1 MGLMKNEFRIRLEE
15 LLGMLSDDSIA
26 EKEFKELDE
35 ILRDHP
41 EARRIYCDYLTVD
54 DRLASG
60 EVLFKEVEQAKARTG
75 LAIKGWLPWSAA
87 AALVFTGVLFSPL
100 FREQPFDSSETARST
115 SPENA
120 VPAENNEGLAV
131 LRYVGEVRW
140 SAKQR
145 AFRHFDE
152 LEDEW
157 IRLEQGVVQLAFLNG
172 VKLSLEGPAA
182 LRIISEEE
190 CFVEKGKLVVLAPA
204 QIGHFK
210 VNTRMSEVVD
220 LGTEFAMVVS
230 EDGAVD
236 IHVLEGEVEI
246 GIKGADSKVVVRERL
261 GEAEAVRLEPDQ
273 SGIAPTVFNGPAF
286 ESLRAVSLWR
296 EQPLRIQFDCGS
308 KYGTY
313 QGANAPAQAAGLMDQ
328 REVSWNPVNGDQS
341 GVFIMSDG
349 TIASCRLEIDYGHQE
364 KGSFSWDRQPHLSK
378 GAVSSTRGVF
388 DTPLC
393 KDYLVGGGVVGLR
406 FRGMPKG
413 TYRVFLVGRSVLD
426 HEKWG
431 NFLVSK
437 VHRAVIAAGEADW
450 DSGEVFYHE
459 ALSDPNAAIWVNG
472 QTHVVTDVKITGPD
486 QYLTVLTAKDRERS
500 AKPGGG
506 NSVISAIQIIELRD
520 HDNTNQKKS
529 EI

>member
-1 MGLMKNEFRIRLEE
+1 MGVMKNESRIRLEE
-15 LLGMLSDDSIA
+15 LLGMLSDDSIT
-26 EKEFKELDE
+26 EKAFNELDE

-41 EARRIYCDYLTVD
+41 DARRIYCDYLAVD

-60 EVLFKEVEQAKARTG
+60 EVLFEEVERAKARTG
-75 LAIKGWLPWSAA
+75 LAIKGWLPWAAA
-87 AALVFTGVLFSPL
+87 AALVFTGVLFSHL

-131 LRYVGEVRW
+131 LRLVGDVRW
-140 SAKQR
+140 TASQR
-145 AFRHFDE
+145 PLRHFDD
-152 LEDEW
+152 LQDEW
-157 IRLEQGVVQLAFLNG
+157 IRLEEGVVQLAFLNG
-172 VKLSLEGPAA
+172 AKLSLEGPAA

-210 VNTRMSEVVD
+210 VNTHTSEVVD

-230 EDGAVD
+230 EDGAMDV
-236 IHVLEGEVEI
+236 HVLEGEVEI
-246 GIKGADSKVVVRERL
+246 GIKDDDAKVVVRERL
-261 GEAEAVRLEPDQ
+261 GEAEAVRLEPGQ
-273 SGIAPTVFNGPAF
+273 SGIVPTVFNGPAF

-296 EQPLRIQFDCGS
+296 GQPLRIQFDCGS

-313 QGANAPAQAAGLMDQ
+313 QGAEAPAQAAGLMDQ
-328 REVSWNPVNGDQS
+328 REVFWNPINGDQS

-349 TIASCRLEIDYGHQE
+349 TIAPYELEIDYGHQE
-364 KGSFSWDRQPHLSK
+364 KGSFSWDRQPYLSK
-378 GAVSSTRGVF
+378 GAVASTRGVF

-393 KDYLVGGGVVGLR
+393 KDYLVRGGVVGLR
-406 FRGMPKG
+406 FRGMPQA

-437 VHRAVIAAGEADW
+437 AHRAVISAGEANW

-459 ALSDPNAAIWVNG
+459 ALSDPDAAIWVNG
-472 QTHVVTDVKITGPD
+472 QTHVVTDVEITGPD
-486 QYLTVLTAKDRERS
+486 QYLTILAAKDRDRS
-500 AKPGGG
+500 PKPSGG
-506 NSVISAIQIIELRD
+506 NSVISAIQIIELRE
-520 HDNTNQKKS
+520 HDNSNQEKGG
-529 EI
+529 I

>member
-1 MGLMKNEFRIRLEE
+1 MMPPDTKHRFLELLSLLLEE
-15 LLGMLSDDSIA
+15 KLSDSQ
-26 EKEFKELDE
+26 FKELQQVLCTDA
-35 ILRDHP
+35 
-41 EARRIYCDYLTVD
+41 EARRIYRDYLAVD

-60 EVLFKEVEQAKARTG
+60 EVLFTELERAEVRTG
-75 LAIKGWLPWSAA
+75 VVIKGWLPWAA
-87 AALVFTGVLFSPL
+87 AVVLVFTGVLFSHL
-100 FREQPFDSSETARST
+100 FREQPFESSETARSS
-115 SPENA
+115 SPETA
-120 VPAENNEGLAV
+120 VPTKNNEGLAV
-131 LRYVGEVRW
+131 LSHVLDVRW
-140 SAKQR
+140 AASQR
-145 AFRHFDE
+145 PLRHFDE
-152 LEDEW
+152 LQNEW
-157 IRLEQGVVQLAFLNG
+157 IRLEQGVVQLAFSNG
-172 VKLSLEGPAA
+172 AKLSLEGPAA

-230 EDGAVD
+230 EDGTVD
-236 IHVLEGEVEI
+236 VHVLEGEVEI
-246 GIKGADSKVVVRERL
+246 GIIGADAKIVVRERL
-261 GEAEAVRLEPDQ
+261 GEAEAVRLEPGQ
-273 SGIAPTVFNGPAF
+273 AGIASTVFNGPAF

-313 QGANAPAQAAGLMDQ
+313 QGAEAPAQAAGFMDQ
-328 REVSWNPVNGDQS
+328 REAFWNPINGDQS

-349 TIASCRLEIDYGHQE
+349 TIAPYEIEIDYGRQE
-364 KGSFSWDRQPHLSK
+364 EGEFSWDRQPHLSK

-406 FRGMPKG
+406 FRGMPQG

-426 HEKWG
+426 HQKWG

-437 VHRAVIAAGEADW
+437 VHKAVIAAGEADW

-459 ALSDPNAAIWVNG
+459 ALTDPDAAIWVNG
-472 QTHVVTDVKITGPD
+472 QTHVVTDIEITGSE

>member
-1 MGLMKNEFRIRLEE
+1 MKNESRIRLEK
-15 LLGMLSDDSIA
+15 LLGILSEDSIT

-35 ILRDHP
+35 ILRDYP
-41 EARRIYCDYLTVD
+41 EARRIYCDYLAVD

-60 EVLFKEVEQAKARTG
+60 EVLFEEVERVGVRTG
-75 LAIKGWLPWSAA
+75 LAIKGWLPWAVA
-87 AALVFTGVLFSPL
+87 AALVFTGILLNHL
-100 FREQPFDSSETARST
+100 FREQPFDSSETARFS

-131 LRYVGEVRW
+131 LRHVGEVRW
-140 SAKQR
+140 SARQR
-145 AFRHFDE
+145 PLRHFDD
-152 LEDEW
+152 LQDEW
-157 IRLEQGVVQLAFLNG
+157 IRLEEGVVQLAFLNG
-172 VKLSLEGPAA
+172 AKLSLEGPAA

-236 IHVLEGEVEI
+236 VHVLEGEVEI
-246 GIKGADSKVVVRERL
+246 GIIGTDAKVVVRERL
-261 GEAEAVRLEPDQ
+261 GEEEAVRLEPGQ
-273 SGIAPTVFNGPAF
+273 ASIASTIFNGPAF

-296 EQPLRIQFDCGS
+296 GQPLRIQFDCGS

-313 QGANAPAQAAGLMDQ
+313 QGAEAPAQAAGLMDQ
-328 REVSWNPVNGDQS
+328 REVFWNPINGDQS

-349 TIASCRLEIDYGHQE
+349 TIAPYELEIDYGHQE
-364 KGSFSWDRQPHLSK
+364 KGSFSWDRQPHLLK

-437 VHRAVIAAGEADW
+437 AHRAVIAAGEADW

-459 ALSDPNAAIWVNG
+459 ALSDPDAAIWVNG
-472 QTHVVTDVKITGPD
+472 QTHVVTDVEITGPD
-486 QYLTVLTAKDRERS
+486 QYLTILAAKDRDRS
-500 AKPGGG
+500 PKPSGG
-506 NSVISAIQIIELRD
+506 NSVISAIQIIELRE
-520 HDNTNQKKS
+520 HDNSNQEKGG
-529 EI
+529 I

>member
-1 MGLMKNEFRIRLEE
+1 MKNESRTRLEE
-15 LLGMLSDDSIA
+15 LLGILSDDSIT
-26 EKEFKELDE
+26 EKEFNELDE

-41 EARRIYCDYLTVD
+41 EARRIYCDYLAVD

-75 LAIKGWLPWSAA
+75 LAIKGWLPWATA
-87 AALVFTGVLFSPL
+87 AALVFIGVLLSHI
-100 FREQPFDSSETARST
+100 FRGQPFDRSETARSS

-131 LRYVGEVRW
+131 LRLVGDVRW
-140 SAKQR
+140 SARQR
-145 AFRHFDE
+145 PLRHFDE
-152 LEDEW
+152 LQDEW
-157 IRLEQGVVQLAFLNG
+157 IRLEQGVVQLVFLNG
-172 VKLSLEGPAA
+172 AKLSLEGPAA
-182 LRIISEEE
+182 LRIISEEQ

-210 VNTRMSEVVD
+210 VNTRTSEVVD

-236 IHVLEGEVEI
+236 VHVLEGEVEI
-246 GIKGADSKVVVRERL
+246 GIKGADAKVVVRERL
-261 GEAEAVRLEPDQ
+261 GESEAVRLDPDQ
-273 SGIAPTVFNGPAF
+273 PGITPTVFNGPAF

-308 KYGTY
+308 KAGTY
-313 QGANAPAQAAGLMDQ
+313 QGAEAPAQAAGLMDQ
-328 REVSWNPVNGDQS
+328 REVFWNPINGDQA

-349 TIASCRLEIDYGHQE
+349 TIAPCKIEIDYGRQE
-364 KGSFSWDRQPHLSK
+364 KGVFFWDRQPHLSK

-393 KDYLVGGGVVGLR
+393 KDYLGGRGGVGLR
-406 FRGMPKG
+406 LRGMPKG

-437 VHRAVIAAGEADW
+437 AYRAVIAAGESDW

-459 ALSDPNAAIWVNG
+459 VLSDPDAAIWVNG
-472 QTHVVTDVKITGPD
+472 QTHVVTDVEITGPD
-486 QYLTVLTAKDRERS
+486 QYLTILTAKDRERS
-500 AKPGGG
+500 PKPSGGS
-506 NSVISAIQIIELRD
+506 SVISAIQIIELRE
-520 HDNTNQKKS
+520 HDNSNQEKGGK
-529 EI
+529 